1 MQRLLSLQTDIIPYM
16 VRLNT
21 SDAEAGYEGFL
32 VDLLDE
38 LAKDVGFEYVLEE
51 SSRYGRLDQESGNW
65 TGLIG
70 KLLNKVRME
79 GHMLVSLI
87 VELWDYIS
95 ANMNSLVRSSREWKQ
110 GKSFSI
116 PGSRFR
122 GRRLDRDAAKEP
134 GRRLLG
140 PVSNVRIDGR
150 HEGEQV
156 LAQLLCPYNNQK
168 DVCSIQKCLI

>member
-79 GHMLVSLI
+79 GHI
-87 VELWDYIS
+87 C
-95 ANMNSLVRSSREWKQ
+95 
-110 GKSFSI
+110 
-116 PGSRFR
+116 
-122 GRRLDRDAAKEP
+122 
-134 GRRLLG
+134 
-140 PVSNVRIDGR
+140 
-150 HEGEQV
+150 
-156 LAQLLCPYNNQK
+156 LC
-168 DVCSIQKCLI
+168 L